1 MGHVA
6 AGSDRPGKPREA
18 TTARPPFDPDA
29 YARNSEALIA
39 RAKPTSTAEVPMPPP
54 LNKRV
59 SMLVPATDLDWF
71 GLSEAALSFTRRIDG
86 TKTLLELMEGSQDEK
101 TLGIIAELHDA
112 GVLAFEKE

>member
-1 MGHVA
+1 MSG
-6 AGSDRPGKPREA
+6 GGDKPKEP

-39 RAKPTSTAEVPMPPP
+39 ASRPISTAEVPSPPP

-59 SMLVPATDLDWF
+59 SMAVPATDLDWF
-71 GLSEAALSFTRRIDG
+71 GLSEDALAFTKQIDG
-86 TKTLLELMEGSQDEK
+86 TRTLLELMEGSQDEK

-112 GVLAFEKE
+112 GVLAFEK

>member
-1 MGHVA
+1 MGRVA
-6 AGSDRPGKPREA
+6 GEGDKRDKPKEP

-29 YARNSEALIA
+29 YARNSEALIS
-39 RAKPTSTAEVPMPPP
+39 RAKPISTAEVPSPPP

-59 SMLVPATDLDWF
+59 SMAVPATDLDWF
-71 GLSEAALSFTRRIDG
+71 GLSEAALTFTRQIDG
-86 TKTLLELMEGSQDEK
+86 TKTLLELMEGAQDEK